1 VNNPENH
8 KPIEGYWLKVLK
20 NSD

>member
-1 VNNPENH
+1 VNNPENL